1 MAGEPELVGATNV
14 ILDRVAMT
22 IAAGVLIPM
31 GKASYRSLHRG
42 YLHFS

>member
-1 MAGEPELVGATNV
+1 MAGEPELVGASNV

-31 GKASYRSLHRG
+31 GKASFATLG
-42 YLHFS
+42 MLAF